1 MKKIHYTDSYLLKP
15 YHPVTIHVAGA
26 GGTGSQVIPN
36 LARMNVAFRALGH
49 PGLHV
54 TLFDPDIIT
63 DANIA
68 RQLFS
73 EAELGQGKATAAV
86 TRVNRF
92 FGTTWTAE
100 NCRYPVRKTQENGD
114 DRTRPANII
123 ITCTDNTRSRLEL
136 WRLLKKYREASV
148 NNERAVYYW
157 MDFGNAQTTGQVV
170 IGTVRNK
177 IRQPASKEFMPVPG
191 MNVITEEV
199 NYSTIEEKDSGPS
212 CSLAE
217 ALERQDLYINSIL
230 AQVGCDILWR
240 MFKEGRTPLHT
251 FRADIDYAQAEAL
264 TTYGLLGIKVW
275 ICKGEVYGKRELVPN
290 SLLQTRD
297 NSRPASA
304 GKADGKKGGFRKKK
318 K

>member
-1 MKKIHYTDSYLLKP
+1 
-15 YHPVTIHVAGA
+15 
-26 GGTGSQVIPN
+26 
-36 LARMNVAFRALGH
+36 MNVALQVLGH

-54 TLFDPDIIT
+54 TVFDPDIIT
-63 DANIA
+63 EANIG

-73 EAELGQGKATAAV
+73 ETELGQCKATAAV

-136 WRLLKKYREASV
+136 WRFLKKYREASV

-157 MDFGNAQTTGQVV
+157 MDFGNAQTTGQVF

-230 AQVGCDILWR
+230 AQVGCDILWK
-240 MFKEGRTPLHT
+240 MFKEGRTLYRGAYINLDTP
-251 FRADIDYAQAEAL
+251 
-264 TTYGLLGIKVW
+264 GLIQYRYRP
-275 ICKGEVYGKRELVPN
+275 CETDSFPCRSYSCRQGKH
-290 SLLQTRD
+290 LQFSSNPYKT
-297 NSRPASA
+297 
-304 GKADGKKGGFRKKK
+304 GTGFRI
-318 K
+318 

>member
-26 GGTGSQVIPN
+26 GGTGSQVITN
-36 LARMNVAFRALGH
+36 LARMNVALQALGH

-54 TLFDPDIIT
+54 TVFDPDIIT
-63 DANIA
+63 EANIG

-73 EAELGQGKATAAV
+73 ETELGQGKATAAV

-100 NCRYPVRKTQENGD
+100 NCRYPVRKTQENRD

-136 WRLLKKYREASV
+136 WRFLKKYREASV

-157 MDFGNAQTTGQVV
+157 MDFGNTKTAGQVV
-170 IGTVRNK
+170 LGTVPKK
-177 IRQPASKEFMPVPG
+177 IKQPVSTMYETVGSLK
-191 MNVITEEV
+191 VITRFVKYARVKEV
-199 NYSTIEEKDSGPS
+199 DSGPS

-217 ALERQDLYINSIL
+217 VLEKQDLFINSTL
-230 AQVGCDILWR
+230 AQLGCNILWK
-240 MFKEGRTPLHT
+240 MFRHGMIEHH
-251 FRADIDYAQAEAL
+251 
-264 TTYGLLGIKVW
+264 GLFLNLETMKVNP
-275 ICKGEVYGKRELVPN
+275 IGV
-290 SLLQTRD
+290 
-297 NSRPASA
+297 
-304 GKADGKKGGFRKKK
+304 
-318 K
+318 

>member
-26 GGTGSQVIPN
+26 GGTGAQVIAN
-36 LARMNVAFRALGH
+36 LARMNVALRALGH

-54 TLFDPDIIT
+54 TVFDPDIIT
-63 DANIA
+63 EANIG

-73 EAELGQGKATAAV
+73 ESELGQGKATAAV

-157 MDFGNAQTTGQVV
+157 MDFGNAQTTGQIV

-177 IRQPASKEFMPVPG
+177 IRQPDIKRIHAGTRNECHHRGGELFHNRREGLRTELLTGGSTGKTGPVH
-191 MNVITEEV
+191 
-199 NYSTIEEKDSGPS
+199 
-212 CSLAE
+212 
-217 ALERQDLYINSIL
+217 Q
-230 AQVGCDILWR
+230 
-240 MFKEGRTPLHT
+240 LHT
-251 FRADIDYAQAEAL
+251 G
-264 TTYGLLGIKVW
+264 T
-275 ICKGEVYGKRELVPN
+275 
-290 SLLQTRD
+290 
-297 NSRPASA
+297 SRL
-304 GKADGKKGGFRKKK
+304 
-318 K
+318 

>member
-1 MKKIHYTDSYLLKP
+1 MITASYNNPGRNLKTYWHEKIHYTDSYLLKP

-26 GGTGSQVIPN
+26 GGTGSQVITN
-36 LARMNVAFRALGH
+36 LARMNVALQALGH

-54 TLFDPDIIT
+54 TVFDPDIIT
-63 DANIA
+63 EANIG

-73 EAELGQGKATAAV
+73 ETELGQGKATAAV

-100 NCRYPVRKTQENGD
+100 NCRYPVRKTQENRD

-136 WRLLKKYREASV
+136 WRFLKKYREASV

-157 MDFGNAQTTGQVV
+157 MDFGNAQTTGQVF

-230 AQVGCDILWR
+230 AQVGCDILWK
-240 MFKEGRTPLHT
+240 MFKEGRTLYRGAYINLDTLRVNP
-251 FRADIDYAQAEAL
+251 IP
-264 TTYGLLGIKVW
+264 V
-275 ICKGEVYGKRELVPN
+275 
-290 SLLQTRD
+290 
-297 NSRPASA
+297 
-304 GKADGKKGGFRKKK
+304 
-318 K
+318 

>member
-26 GGTGSQVIPN
+26 GGTGSQVITN
-36 LARMNVAFRALGH
+36 LARMNVALQALGH

-54 TLFDPDIIT
+54 TVFDPDIIT
-63 DANIA
+63 EANIG

-73 EAELGQGKATAAV
+73 ETELGQGKATAAV

-100 NCRYPVRKTQENGD
+100 NCRYPVRKTQENRD

-136 WRLLKKYREASV
+136 WRFLKKYREASV

-157 MDFGNAQTTGQVV
+157 MDFGNTKTAGQVV
-170 IGTVRNK
+170 LGTVPKK
-177 IRQPASKEFMPVPG
+177 IKQPVSTMYETVGSLK
-191 MNVITEEV
+191 VITRFVKYARVKEV
-199 NYSTIEEKDSGPS
+199 DSGPS

-217 ALERQDLYINSIL
+217 ALEKQDLFINSAL
-230 AQVGCDILWR
+230 AQLGCNILWK
-240 MFKEGRTPLHT
+240 MFKEGRTLYRGAYINLDTLRVNP
-251 FRADIDYAQAEAL
+251 IP
-264 TTYGLLGIKVW
+264 V
-275 ICKGEVYGKRELVPN
+275 
-290 SLLQTRD
+290 
-297 NSRPASA
+297 
-304 GKADGKKGGFRKKK
+304 
-318 K
+318 

>member
-26 GGTGSQVIPN
+26 GGTGSQVITN
-36 LARMNVAFRALGH
+36 LARMNVALQALGH

-54 TLFDPDIIT
+54 TVFDP
-63 DANIA
+63 
-68 RQLFS
+68 
-73 EAELGQGKATAAV
+73 KATAAV

-100 NCRYPVRKTQENGD
+100 NCRYPVRKTQENRD

-136 WRLLKKYREASV
+136 WRFLKKYREASV

-157 MDFGNAQTTGQVV
+157 MDFGNAQTTGQVF

-230 AQVGCDILWR
+230 AQVGCDILWK
-240 MFKEGRTPLHT
+240 MFKEGRTLYRGAYINLDTLRVNP
-251 FRADIDYAQAEAL
+251 IP
-264 TTYGLLGIKVW
+264 V
-275 ICKGEVYGKRELVPN
+275 
-290 SLLQTRD
+290 
-297 NSRPASA
+297 
-304 GKADGKKGGFRKKK
+304 
-318 K
+318 

>member
-26 GGTGSQVIPN
+26 GGTGSQVITN
-36 LARMNVAFRALGH
+36 LARMNVALQALGH
-49 PGLHV
+49 PGPHV
-54 TLFDPDIIT
+54 TVFDPDIIT
-63 DANIA
+63 EANIG

-73 EAELGQGKATAAV
+73 ETELGQGKATAAV

-100 NCRYPVRKTQENGD
+100 NCRYPVRKTQENRD

-136 WRLLKKYREASV
+136 WRFLKKYREASV

-157 MDFGNAQTTGQVV
+157 MDFGNAQTTGQVF

-230 AQVGCDILWR
+230 AQVGCDILWK
-240 MFKEGRTPLHT
+240 MFKEGRTLYRGAYINLDTLRVNP
-251 FRADIDYAQAEAL
+251 IP
-264 TTYGLLGIKVW
+264 V
-275 ICKGEVYGKRELVPN
+275 
-290 SLLQTRD
+290 
-297 NSRPASA
+297 
-304 GKADGKKGGFRKKK
+304 
-318 K
+318 